1 MSPTALWALNDMAT
15 WMAQAQLALAVAEE
29 AVRLAGLGAGVFLE
43 NPRSSIMT
51 PLAAVAVA

>member
-29 AVRLAGLGAGVFLE
+29 AVRFAGLGVFLDIS
-43 NPRSSIMT
+43 RSSIMT